1 MAELLFSHR
10 GVVAFYACITVY
22 LYGDLAIYAVGMFTT
37 LGLVSYSESHGSCCV
52 NLNRWWDCSRPKVSA
67 RDDLSSTFC

>member
-1 MAELLFSHR
+1 MEVQVELAEMAELLFSDK

-37 LGLVSYSESHGSCCV
+37 RGCTTDVLPCQTNGCCY
-52 NLNRWWDCSRPKVSA
+52 
-67 RDDLSSTFC
+67 